1 MTDASPNSADDA
13 PRLRVEIPVA
23 WGEMDSLGHVNNTIY
38 LRWFESARIA
48 YFEEVGVL
56 ERFKTE
62 EIGPILARATIDF
75 RKPVAHPDTV
85 TVSARVVR
93 TGNSS
98 FVMAYTATSA
108 AQGGALVAEGEGVIV
123 MVHYPSGK
131 SVALGALTEAMEAF
145 EGRPLG
151 AS

>member
-1 MTDASPNSADDA
+1 M
-13 PRLRVEIPVA
+13 A
-23 WGEMDSLGHVNNTIY
+23 WGDMDSLGHVNNTIY

-48 YFEEVGVL
+48 YFGEVGVL
-56 ERFKTE
+56 ERFKDE
-62 EIGPILARATIDF
+62 QIGPILARATIDF

-98 FVMAYTATSA
+98 FVMEYMATSA

-131 SVALGALTEAMEAF
+131 SVPLGDLVDRMSAF
-145 EGRPLG
+145 EGRPIG
-151 AS
+151 DG